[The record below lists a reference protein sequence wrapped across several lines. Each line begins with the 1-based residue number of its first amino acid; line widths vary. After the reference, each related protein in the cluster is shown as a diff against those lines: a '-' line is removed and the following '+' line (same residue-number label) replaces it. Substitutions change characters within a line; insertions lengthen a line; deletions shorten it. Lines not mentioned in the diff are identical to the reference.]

1 MSRNSIEKS
10 HAGITRRRFIRLG
23 SGLLMAAAGAALL
36 PEGSSYAQ
44 EDSPKSNPSRGIP
57 YWANNSLG
65 IHREIV
71 EAAMQNARYEQ
82 QADRIISESYH
93 TPDGTLRDGITTY
106 RERKWDHLHFFDG
119 LPVDPA
125 KIETLTSFASTPETV
140 GWKLRI
146 AGDKINLTHLYNPN
160 GTPWLQRNEY
170 LTSLQLQDPTLP
182 LTITRVY
189 SSGGGIDALQVISG
203 NFPPFRL
210 TAPSPRD
217 HLEIA

>member
-23 SGLLMAAAGAALL
+23 SGLLIAAAGAALL

-65 IHREIV
+65 IHHEIV
-71 EAAMQNARYEQ
+71 EAAMHNARFAQ
-82 QADRIISESYH
+82 HGDGITSESYY
-93 TPDGTLRDGITTY
+93 TRGGTLKGGTPY
-106 RERKWDHLHFFDG
+106 GERKWDHLHFSNG
-119 LPVDPA
+119 LPEGRSEL
-125 KIETLTSFASTPETV
+125 ETEIPFALTPETV

-189 SSGGGIDALQVISG
+189 STGGVIDALQVISG

-217 HLEIA
+217 NFETA